1 MAFSLNEM
9 DDVTKFMFIILVG
22 VVVYLIAV
30 LLLKPLIIPSDTTPS
45 HSMVMGDHMM
55 NFTNK
60 DSGML
65 NTIAIIL
72 AVLVGFLLSLKIKT
86 MKKEEKNVDE
96 LSILQKAL
104 SSDEKKLIE
113 EIKKAGEITQAVLI
127 ALAVVF
133 ILSLASVYGQSN
145 SKNMMANGNMGSM
158 MNGMDM
164 DSMDDMMKDMGMSD
178 EMIQECQNHMKS
190 GKMGDMMNGMMGS
203 GMSQEEHESH
213 HK

>member
-1 MAFSLNEM
+1 MRKNAN
-9 DDVTKFMFIILVG
+9 
-22 VVVYLIAV
+22 
-30 LLLKPLIIPSDTTPS
+30 KPKQ
-45 HSMVMGDHMM
+45 M
-55 NFTNK
+55 
-60 DSGML
+60 
-65 NTIAIIL
+65 
-72 AVLVGFLLSLKIKT
+72 
-86 MKKEEKNVDE
+86 
-96 LSILQKAL
+96 
-104 SSDEKKLIE
+104 
-113 EIKKAGEITQAVLI
+113 QAVLI